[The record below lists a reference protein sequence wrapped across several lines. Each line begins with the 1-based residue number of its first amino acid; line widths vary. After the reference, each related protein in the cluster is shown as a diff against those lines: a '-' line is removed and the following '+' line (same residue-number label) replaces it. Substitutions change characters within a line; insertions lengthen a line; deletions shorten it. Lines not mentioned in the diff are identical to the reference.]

1 MLSIHLS
8 LAGVAVAALVLAP
21 RNRISAAVVA
31 AAAALDIALG
41 ARVTPALGAVAP
53 LVAFLTAALTLA
65 ALIASSGLAD
75 RAAVALA
82 RRARGNGLAL
92 YALVCGL
99 CALLTAIVSL
109 DGAVVLIVP
118 LIIALHRRYRA
129 PVAPLLLGAVAVA
142 NAASIAVPQGN
153 PTNLVVINHLRL
165 SPAAFTEHMLAPG
178 LAAAAICALA
188 VALSDRR
195 ALATTYQPPQ
205 SLSSPLARQ
214 EQEAALALGA
224 AALTAWTAPLIGIAP
239 WWPFTAVVAA
249 AVLLTRNT
257 SRLRIPWRI
266 TVQIAGLVIL
276 AQALGVHPPSPTAF
290 TLPTLLL
297 VAIGT
302 GTLAALINNLPASVW
317 ATSLLAA
324 GPLAYAATIGLA
336 VGALAAPQGSVATI
350 IAADL
355 AGPTAPPLTIRRL
368 APLAIAAL
376 LAATLLLKITL

>member
-1 MLSIHLS
+1 
-8 LAGVAVAALVLAP
+8 
-21 RNRISAAVVA
+21 
-31 AAAALDIALG
+31 
-41 ARVTPALGAVAP
+41 
-53 LVAFLTAALTLA
+53 
-65 ALIASSGLAD
+65 
-75 RAAVALA
+75 
-82 RRARGNGLAL
+82 
-92 YALVCGL
+92 
-99 CALLTAIVSL
+99 
-109 DGAVVLIVP
+109 
-118 LIIALHRRYRA
+118 
-129 PVAPLLLGAVAVA
+129 
-142 NAASIAVPQGN
+142 
-153 PTNLVVINHLRL
+153 
-165 SPAAFTEHMLAPG
+165 
-178 LAAAAICALA
+178 
-188 VALSDRR
+188 
-195 ALATTYQPPQ
+195 
-205 SLSSPLARQ
+205 
-214 EQEAALALGA
+214 
-224 AALTAWTAPLIGIAP
+224 
-239 WWPFTAVVAA
+239 VAA